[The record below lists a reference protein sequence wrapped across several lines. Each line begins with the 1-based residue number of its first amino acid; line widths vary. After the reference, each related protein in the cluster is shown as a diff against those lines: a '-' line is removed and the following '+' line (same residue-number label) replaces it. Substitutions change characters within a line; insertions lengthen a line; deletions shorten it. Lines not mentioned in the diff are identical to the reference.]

1 MLMQPH
7 FVTITAKSGDWTSL
21 HAILLSFAHRRSCLA
36 LLTIN
41 VMQRT
46 TNRKR
51 LGRRK
56 SRLLPTIDGEPSD
69 SRVG

>member
-1 MLMQPH
+1 MLGRSARLYP
-7 FVTITAKSGDWTSL
+7 KSGDWTSL